1 MIYLEGLTNM
11 RQMTPSTMVAGISSK
26 ILQIR
31 KESIKQS
38 LSDLNTIGHR
48 QDYVATIDGVMYY
61 DDSRAE
67 NVNATWFTFENI
79 IKPVIWI
86 AGGNDSETDFKDL
99 RRVAKK
105 KVKALICLGDDRT
118 SSLKK
123 AFQKDIKDIYSA
135 SSLEDAVKMA
145 SLLAQEDDIVL
156 FSPACKS
163 SDDNETYIERGNLFT
178 ETVKQLENEH
188 RQ

>member
-1 MIYLEGLTNM
+1 MIYIEELTNT
-11 RQMTPSTMVAGISSK
+11 RRTQPTTMVAGISSK

-48 QDYVATIDGVMYY
+48 QDYVGTVDGVMYY

-79 IKPVIWI
+79 VKPVIWI
-86 AGGNDSETDFKDL
+86 AGGEVGQTDFKDL

-105 KVKALICLGDDRT
+105 KVKALVCLGDDNA
-118 SSLKK
+118 SLKK
-123 AFQKDIKDIYSA
+123 AFQKDIKDIYTA
-135 SSLEDAVKMA
+135 ASLEDAVKTA
-145 SLLAQEDDIVL
+145 ALLAEEDDIVL

-163 SDDNETYIERGNLFT
+163 SDETYIERGNLFT
-178 ETVKQLENEH
+178 KTVNQLKK
-188 RQ
+188 